1 MHKLIRVMESQK
13 HLLVAISICSL
24 LIVTTIHIIQSDDDT
39 LHTAITLMQALLCCL
54 TITYLVY
61 SIIKRRRRYHADME
75 KINLLMPCKAISLKP
90 QAVIPTS
97 SMYYPR

>member
-1 MHKLIRVMESQK
+1 MHKLIRVIESQK

-75 KINLLMPCKAISLKP
+75 KNQFASAMQSHLFEA
-90 QAVIPTS
+90 S
-97 SMYYPR
+97 SSKTHIK